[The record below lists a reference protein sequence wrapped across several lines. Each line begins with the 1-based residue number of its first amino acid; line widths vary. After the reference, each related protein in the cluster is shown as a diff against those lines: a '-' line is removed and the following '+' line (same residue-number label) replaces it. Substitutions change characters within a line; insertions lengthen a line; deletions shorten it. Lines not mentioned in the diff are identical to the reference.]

1 MIKRKKG
8 ATLAKWKF
16 AAIGCV
22 TLAALIGIWVA
33 VSAFLEPS
41 LSPDFENKLTS
52 ASPAEQQQLIAGE
65 AEHLGV
71 SALSVTVVQGTSEP
85 QSQYF
90 GRARDGGL
98 MQMAS
103 LSKAV
108 AAATILILAEQQGVG
123 LDADIRGQITSL
135 DVADLQ
141 GGDRPV
147 TLRQLLSHT
156 TGSSQSGYPGYPR
169 DGAIPTTAE
178 VISAPP
184 RFIDSPLAFDGE
196 PGAFRYSGGGYT
208 IAQLWAEDVAGK
220 AFEDVAQELLLT
232 PLAMTESTFAQHLD
246 ETSVASVTIV
256 GADSGLAVT
265 QGVFAPLN
273 DSWHVYPEKAAAGLW
288 STTED
293 YSRFVVALLDAA
305 AGEPS
310 PIPAEIA
317 MAMITPEAETDFS
330 PGTSYGL
337 GVMIEPSSD
346 GASLEVWHTGANAG
360 YRAIFVARPAAG
372 NTARKVV
379 VVAGNT
385 ASAAQ
390 LNQAVAQGLLAD

>member
-1 MIKRKKG
+1 M
-8 ATLAKWKF
+8 AKWKL

-22 TLAALIGIWVA
+22 TVAGLIGTWVA
-33 VSAFLEPS
+33 VSALIEPS
-41 LSPDFENKLTS
+41 LSPEFENKLTS
-52 ASPAEQQQLIAGE
+52 AAPAEQRQLIADE

-71 SALSVTVVQGTSEP
+71 TALSVTVIDGTSEP
-85 QSQYF
+85 QSQHF

-108 AAATILILAEQQGVG
+108 ASATVLILAEQRGVG
-123 LDADIRGQITSL
+123 LDADVRGQITSL
-135 DVADLQ
+135 DIAGLQ

-169 DGAIPTTAE
+169 DGAVPTTAE

-184 RFIDSPLAFDGE
+184 RFIDPPLAFDGE

-220 AFEDVAQELLLT
+220 PFEDIAQELLLT
-232 PLAMTESTFAQHLD
+232 PLGMAKSTFAQPLD
-246 ETSVASVTIV
+246 ETSVAAQTIV
-256 GADSGLAVT
+256 GADSGLDVT
-265 QGVFAPLN
+265 QGIFAPLS

-293 YSRFVVALLDAA
+293 YARFVTAMLDAA
-305 AGEPS
+305 AEEPS
-310 PIPAEIA
+310 PIPTDIA
-317 MAMITPEAETDFS
+317 RAMITPEAETDFS
-330 PGTSYGL
+330 PGSFYGL
-337 GVMIEPSSD
+337 GVLIEPASD
-346 GASLEVWHTGANAG
+346 EAPLELWHTGANAG
-360 YRAIFVARPAAG
+360 YRTIFIARPASSEA
-372 NTARKVV
+372 ARKIV

-390 LNQAVAQGLLAD
+390 LNHAVAEVLLEE